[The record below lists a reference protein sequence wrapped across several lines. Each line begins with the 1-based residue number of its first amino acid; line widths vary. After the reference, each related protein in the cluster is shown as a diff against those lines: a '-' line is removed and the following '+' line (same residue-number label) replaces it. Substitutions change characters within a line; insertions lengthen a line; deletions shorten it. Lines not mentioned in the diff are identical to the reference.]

1 VTSCSGTVANG
12 SALDTSSVG
21 TKSFSVTAIDA
32 VGNKTPVTNTFTV
45 GYVSA
50 GICAGD
56 LGHQILQPINADG
69 SSVWKQGRTVP
80 AKFRV
85 CNANGISIGTAGV
98 VSSFA
103 LAQILNGTTADVDE
117 SVTSTSS
124 DTSFRWDPSA
134 QQWIFNISTTN
145 LSAGNTYVYRIQLN
159 DGSSINFRF
168 GLK

>member
-1 VTSCSGTVANG
+1 MANG
-12 SALDTSSVG
+12 SALDASSVG
-21 TKSFSVTAIDA
+21 TKSFSVTAVDA
-32 VGNKTPVTNTFTV
+32 VGNKTLVTNSYTV
-45 GYVSA
+45 AYASA
-50 GICAGD
+50 GICGGD

-85 CNANGISIGTAGV
+85 CNVNGVSVGTAGV

-103 LAQILNGTTADVDE
+103 LTQILSGTTSDVDE
-117 SVTSTSS
+117 SISSTTS
-124 DTSFRWDPSA
+124 DASFRWDPTA
-134 QQWIFNISTTN
+134 QQWIFNINTTN
-145 LSAGNTYVYRIQLN
+145 LSAGNTYVYRIQLD